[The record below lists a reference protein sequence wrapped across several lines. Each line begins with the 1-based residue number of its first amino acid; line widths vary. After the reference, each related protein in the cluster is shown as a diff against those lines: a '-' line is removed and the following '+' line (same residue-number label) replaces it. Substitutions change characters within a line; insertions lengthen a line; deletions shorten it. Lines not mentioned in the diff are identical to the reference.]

1 MKFKDLKKSLQQ
13 EIYPC
18 YILTCGNDEE
28 DLFLKGSCKNNLLKA
43 SVNSFA
49 ELNTTIFSTEN
60 IDAVSLKNALETLP
74 FMAEKRLVLIK
85 EVEGKKNEK
94 VIEVLKNYLLNP
106 NPQTVLVI
114 DECENTSFK
123 TIENL
128 ENATVVD
135 CSRVERELVMNF
147 ALKTCKEKGVS
158 ITASAL
164 NKLIDYCDG
173 YLIKVNLELDKLIN
187 YKLDEKQIVEQDIDG
202 FVTKSEEYQIFELTN
217 ALILKQGDKAL
228 YIVDDIIK
236 NKKNINMILNLIYNH
251 IRRLF
256 YVKISKD
263 DFKTTASLL
272 DVKEFA
278 VKKLSEQAKNISAKK
293 LKEVLQKC
301 LETDYNIKSGNL
313 DLISGIY
320 NLVFL
325 ILV

>member
-1 MKFKDLKKSLQQ
+1 MKFKDLKKSLQ
-13 EIYPC
+13 EDIKPC

-43 SVNSFA
+43 VISDFA
-49 ELNTTIFSTEN
+49 DLNVSIFSTEN
-60 IDAVSLKNALETLP
+60 LDVLGLKNALETLP
-74 FMAEKRLVLIK
+74 FMSDKRLVFIK

-94 VIEVLKNYLLNP
+94 ILEVLKNYLQNP
-106 NPQTVLVI
+106 NPQTVLVL
-114 DECENTSFK
+114 DESENTGFK
-123 TIENL
+123 SIESL
-128 ENATVVD
+128 ENVTLVD
-135 CSRVERELVMNF
+135 CSRMDREIITLF
-147 ALKTCKEKGVS
+147 ILKACKEKGVS
-158 ITASAL
+158 ITMGAI
-164 NKLIDYCDG
+164 NKLIDFCDG
-173 YLIKVNLELDKLIN
+173 YMIKINLELDKLIN
-187 YKLDEKQIVEQDIDG
+187 YKLDEKEIIDSDIDG

-272 DVKEFA
+272 EVKEFA

>member
-1 MKFKDLKKSLQQ
+1 MKFKDLKKSLQE
-13 EIYPC
+13 EINPC
-18 YILTCGNDEE
+18 YFLTCGNDEE

-43 SVNSFA
+43 TISDFA
-49 ELNTTIFSTEN
+49 DLNVSIFSSEN
-60 IDAVSLKNALETLP
+60 LDGNALKNALETLP
-74 FMAEKRLVLIK
+74 FMSDKRLVFIK

-94 VIEVLKNYLLNP
+94 ILEVLKNYLQNP
-106 NPQTVLVI
+106 NHQTVLVV
-114 DECENTSFK
+114 DECENSSFK
-123 TIENL
+123 SLENL
-128 ENATVVD
+128 QNVTLVD
-135 CSRVERELVMNF
+135 CSRMEKEIITLF
-147 ALKTCKEKGVS
+147 ILKACKEKGMS
-158 ITASAL
+158 ITKGAI
-164 NKLIDYCDG
+164 NKLIDFCDG
-173 YLIKVNLELDKLIN
+173 YMIKINLELDKLIN
-187 YKLDEKQIVEQDIDG
+187 YKLDAKEIIESDIDG
-202 FVTKSEEYQIFELTN
+202 LVTKSEEYQIFELTN

-228 YIVDDIIK
+228 YIIDDIIK

-263 DFKTTASLL
+263 DFKTTASML
-272 DVKEFA
+272 DIKEFA
-278 VKKLSEQAKNISAKK
+278 VKKLSEQVKNISAKK

>member
-1 MKFKDLKKSLQQ
+1 MSDFADLNVS
-13 EIYPC
+13 
-18 YILTCGNDEE
+18 
-28 DLFLKGSCKNNLLKA
+28 
-43 SVNSFA
+43 
-49 ELNTTIFSTEN
+49 IFSTEN
-60 IDAVSLKNALETLP
+60 LDVLGLKNALETLP
-74 FMAEKRLVLIK
+74 FMSDKRLVFIK

-94 VIEVLKNYLLNP
+94 ILEVLKNYLQNP
-106 NPQTVLVI
+106 NTQTVLVL
-114 DECENTSFK
+114 DESENTGFK
-123 TIENL
+123 SIESL
-128 ENATVVD
+128 ENVTLVD
-135 CSRVERELVMNF
+135 CSRMDREIITLF
-147 ALKTCKEKGVS
+147 ILKACKEKGVS
-158 ITASAL
+158 ITMGAI
-164 NKLIDYCDG
+164 NKLIDFCDG
-173 YLIKVNLELDKLIN
+173 YMIKINLELDKLIN
-187 YKLDEKQIVEQDIDG
+187 YKLDEKEIIDSDIDG

-263 DFKTTASLL
+263 DFKTIASLL